1 MAFDAEKN
9 CIFIMYQGK
18 LNESSPHQIHL
29 VEHQQR
35 EATAQITEVHQR
47 LLWQPGTLS
56 DRIKQKMEIRQDFVF
71 NDWLFLGGAV
81 LELRYSRIQ
90 PPTSLR

>member
-1 MAFDAEKN
+1 
-9 CIFIMYQGK
+9 MYQGK
-18 LNESSPHQIHL
+18 LNESSLHQIHL

-56 DRIKQKMEIRQDFVF
+56 DRIKQKMEI
-71 NDWLFLGGAV
+71 
-81 LELRYSRIQ
+81 
-90 PPTSLR
+90 